1 MVVGLLTVP
10 LIVTVTPLQG
20 SGAVVPRPFL
30 LQEYTIINDRMKKV
44 KNLSVKK
51 YFTS

>member
-20 SGAVVPRPFL
+20 SGAAVPPPFL